1 MQLIIA
7 NTRKTAFSPG
17 QITILA
23 SPNLWPWPMNY
34 GRDPYSCGNQG
45 RRPGASKVTVET
57 NDSQMDRATGLNL
70 WLFSL
75 AVSRNGVCTT
85 YVLLETL
92 VVYTVDVSDGPE
104 LSKLLD
110 SGQQAAVIKLL
121 MTWIQHATVYLAG
134 DQPVL
139 GTVDIVSQLITE
151 HQVSACLILCL
162 H

>member
-1 MQLIIA
+1 M
-7 NTRKTAFSPG
+7 
-17 QITILA
+17 
-23 SPNLWPWPMNY
+23 
-34 GRDPYSCGNQG
+34 
-45 RRPGASKVTVET
+45 
-57 NDSQMDRATGLNL
+57 
-70 WLFSL
+70 
-75 AVSRNGVCTT
+75 CTT